1 MQRFQSVSDI
11 AAEDTEIA
19 RMAMQRFQSVSDI
32 AAEDADFQ
40 QPLEALHGGQP
51 TDGDHLP
58 ELQRS
63 KSVDTLLDDRTTVRG
78 AAKLEVEEE
87 DHSSSPDDT
96 DDGCS
101 STEQH
106 QKPTDVLDGDCLEE
120 SDADVKDPS
129 SDATDPTSQSTPLL
143 IAEET
148 SLDIQQGN
156 GKEVPTESEEEE
168 DDTDDGSSS
177 TEQHQKPTDV
187 LDGEFLRE
195 DSHHI
200 RSYERAEES
209 HDDVKDPSSDATDP
223 TSQSTPLLIAEETS
237 LDIQQGNGKEVPTE
251 TLIPNEA
258 GDEAAQDTVGHN
270 NDEAHTDN
278 FSWTALYYFLDGLL
292 NPYPKVDEDP
302 SAPSTPL
309 VSVHSACRE
318 GTVVM

>member
-106 QKPTDVLDGDCLEE
+106 QKPTDVLDGDCLVTVHYLLLLACGGL
-120 SDADVKDPS
+120 ST
-129 SDATDPTSQSTPLL
+129 ATACVVGTP
-143 IAEET
+143 I
-148 SLDIQQGN
+148 
-156 GKEVPTESEEEE
+156 
-168 DDTDDGSSS
+168 
-177 TEQHQKPTDV
+177 
-187 LDGEFLRE
+187 RE
-195 DSHHI
+195 
-200 RSYERAEES
+200 
-209 HDDVKDPSSDATDP
+209 
-223 TSQSTPLLIAEETS
+223 L
-237 LDIQQGNGKEVPTE
+237 GC
-251 TLIPNEA
+251 TLIGPRCQL
-258 GDEAAQDTVGHN
+258 AAVLCHCGWVKI
-270 NDEAHTDN
+270 
-278 FSWTALYYFLDGLL
+278 SG
-292 NPYPKVDEDP
+292 
-302 SAPSTPL
+302 
-309 VSVHSACRE
+309 
-318 GTVVM
+318 G